1 MGIRREWVCFDIPF
15 FLQVPD
21 SFDDIENKYER
32 FYPNIDGDTAE
43 LRFKRDSV
51 ETRGGETF
59 GMAAGDRLGNV
70 SYTKV
75 RVGLSG
81 DVLDAAPEPSE
92 GQYALTSDLRGR
104 DGWLIEKAVDFLNQF
119 LRVYRVSL
127 GYYWIRPLTPR
138 EIVTFELVS
147 VHDDGDADGRQ
158 RKITPGALKPASA
171 TLDAERCRAL
181 NAMMQ
186 DTQGVSLTSEIDM
199 DTQDKID
206 LEEPNLAVLNA
217 ERFFEVWVKNAFE
230 VIASERGWEDDEI
243 EDLLLTDDGEYERLT
258 NIAGTFIDQHLDF
271 AFSDTAEYDAWK
283 ADTHNVRNRVAHEGY
298 MASREEAV
306 AAYEASVEAVLLLS
320 EEFSAELAGTE
331 WEMPSAETYWERNM
345 LL

>member
-1 MGIRREWVCFDIPF
+1 MSIQHEWVCFDIPF

-21 SFDDIENKYER
+21 SFDDNEHAR
-32 FYPNIDGDTAE
+32 FYPSINGDTAE
-43 LRFKRDSV
+43 LRFERAAV
-51 ETRGGETF
+51 ETRGGEIF

-75 RVGLSG
+75 RVGLG
-81 DVLDAAPEPSE
+81 DDVLDAAPEPTE

-104 DGWLIEKAVDFLNQF
+104 DGWLIEKAVGFLNQF

-147 VHDDGDADGRQ
+147 VYEDGDTNARH
-158 RKITPGALKPASA
+158 RKITPGSLKPPNA

-186 DTQGVSLTSEIDM
+186 HTSGVAVTGEIDL

-206 LEEPNLAVLNA
+206 LEETNLAVLNA
-217 ERFFEVWVKNAFE
+217 ERFFEIWVKNAFE
-230 VIASERGWEDDEI
+230 VVLTERGWGSDDI
-243 EDLLLTDDGEYERLT
+243 EELLLTDDGEYEYIS
-258 NIAGTFIDQHLDF
+258 NIAGTFIDHHLDF
-271 AFSDTAEYDAWK
+271 AFSDMAEYDAWK
-283 ADTHNVRNRVAHEGY
+283 EDTHNVRNAVAHDGY
-298 MASREEAV
+298 MASVEEAL
-306 AAYEASVEAVLLLS
+306 AAYKASAEAVLLLA
-320 EEFSAELAGTE
+320 EEFTTELTGTE
-331 WEMPSAETYWERNM
+331 WEMPDAETYWERNM